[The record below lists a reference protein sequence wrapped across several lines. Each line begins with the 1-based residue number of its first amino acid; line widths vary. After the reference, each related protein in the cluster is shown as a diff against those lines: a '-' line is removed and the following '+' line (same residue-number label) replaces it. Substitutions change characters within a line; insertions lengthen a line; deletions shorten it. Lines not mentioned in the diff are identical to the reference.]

1 MKYTA
6 TSSIYSNVLED
17 QCLDFLSSIVTWLLR
32 SDSHVQGRCMGRTRV
47 CVKMCTS
54 DVYIASSVCLSCTCI
69 YLIIDGCH
77 KLALLVNSHTLN
89 GRIWFRHLL
98 SDMIN
103 PFANLETESNG
114 SYNKIC
120 DKCRG
125 NTLAVK
131 HRAARIYTWIPKR
144 KSYSCNLAS
153 TCS

>member
-1 MKYTA
+1 MLLLWFYCAFCLNFFMKTNINIKWRTLVKYTA

-98 SDMIN
+98 SDMVN
-103 PFANLETESNG
+103 PFANLKTESLQ
-114 SYNKIC
+114 
-120 DKCRG
+120 KCK
-125 NTLAVK
+125 A
-131 HRAARIYTWIPKR
+131 
-144 KSYSCNLAS
+144 
-153 TCS
+153 